1 MGNIQ
6 VISRG
11 EQWIVI
17 QRGNLTDLSAHP
29 TLDEAITVAREVAAR
44 CGAQL
49 VAPAQHSNA

>member
-1 MGNIQ
+1 MGNVQ

-17 QRGNLTDLSAHP
+17 QRGNLDDLSAHR
-29 TLDEAITVAREVAAR
+29 TLDEAISVAREFAAR

-49 VAPAQHSNA
+49 VAPAQLQAV